1 MRLDIVEPD
10 KLRSALLVQRGLTV
24 SPMGHGILYG
34 GEVGWRH
41 RLDGLVDGS
50 RLF

>member
-10 KLRSALLVQRGLTV
+10 KLRSALLMQRGLTV
-24 SPMGHGILYG
+24 SPMGHGIFYG
-34 GEVGWRH
+34 GEVGWCH